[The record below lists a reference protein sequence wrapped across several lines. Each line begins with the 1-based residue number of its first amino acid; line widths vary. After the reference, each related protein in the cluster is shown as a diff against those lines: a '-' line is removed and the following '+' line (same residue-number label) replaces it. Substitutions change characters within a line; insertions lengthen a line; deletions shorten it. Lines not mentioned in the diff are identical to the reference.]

1 MSEVYNFWS
10 KHQTQLF
17 LNTAAAS
24 AESPSWARLGLSTV
38 LDVALN
44 AQTEDYD
51 FIKDKNPTTVVDRY
65 LPSIAEECMAKEGDS
80 CFDYLWKLFYS
91 LPTGSECETDCLV
104 VWPKSGTTSG
114 SFDSWKFLATLV
126 LNDFDAVAKK
136 ISFEIRAAGD
146 VSKGT
151 VTVTSGV
158 PTFVA
163 AAE

>member
-51 FIKDKNPTTVVDRY
+51 FFFFKIPTTVV
-65 LPSIAEECMAKEGDS
+65 
-80 CFDYLWKLFYS
+80 
-91 LPTGSECETDCLV
+91 
-104 VWPKSGTTSG
+104 
-114 SFDSWKFLATLV
+114 
-126 LNDFDAVAKK
+126 
-136 ISFEIRAAGD
+136 
-146 VSKGT
+146 
-151 VTVTSGV
+151 
-158 PTFVA
+158 
-163 AAE
+163 